1 MRYNQG
7 EATQLSNIT
16 KVENNRALAETQSD
30 CTTLWI
36 KSLPQKSLESNSEF
50 RRVPFS
56 VVRLLRTSVGRSS
69 NLAFGSWGRIHER
82 NNKTKAE
89 ARNGQ
94 SGKEFQ
100 VEEEADLQAQR

>member
-1 MRYNQG
+1 MRHNQG

-30 CTTLWI
+30 VTTLWI

-69 NLAFGSWGRIHER
+69 NLAFGSWEGFMKGTTKPRQKLGMAKVGR
-82 NNKTKAE
+82 NSK
-89 ARNGQ
+89 
-94 SGKEFQ
+94 
-100 VEEEADLQAQR
+100 